1 MSLHFGKPV
10 SSLASNSKET
20 VFFFGQTDYKLYL
33 HTVIFYAKYL
43 WSSFP
48 QSRSTE
54 MKKKT
59 SVIFNYRFCVNHY
72 TFSVFQCERLYGITR
87 RPGCEVPG
95 AIASLP
101 SMDLQLLSSNALIR
115 PLLLFVDKAGY
126 NIFRLAFRWQINHEK
141 LGSRSNSIWRYLVY
155 IFRCIYGRC

>member
-1 MSLHFGKPV
+1 MLIIFPLKKIGFFLGFFLYFLCGWNMSISLMSLHFGKPV

-48 QSRSTE
+48 KSRSTE
-54 MKKKT
+54 MKKKKT

-72 TFSVFQCERLYGITR
+72 SVSFSARGST
-87 RPGCEVPG
+87 
-95 AIASLP
+95 A
-101 SMDLQLLSSNALIR
+101 LQGGRVVKSQAQLH
-115 PLLLFVDKAGY
+115 LFHQWTSDY
-126 NIFRLAFRWQINHEK
+126 
-141 LGSRSNSIWRYLVY
+141 
-155 IFRCIYGRC
+155 